1 MNRKHQYVSIEN
13 CRTDSERK
21 ILLLRDSFSQPVGAF
36 LAQSFKQVD
45 MLWIVD
51 ITEDELEAFLEENQY
66 DYVLMA
72 LYPENLKSD
81 AFPFEMEEP

>member
-1 MNRKHQYVSIEN
+1 
-13 CRTDSERK
+13 
-21 ILLLRDSFSQPVGAF
+21 
-36 LAQSFKQVD
+36 